1 MTKRFYPG
9 GLRLAIALVAG
20 GLISV
25 AAAQGTCNSM
35 TVLSWAHFIKASDTK
50 LQDELTAFG
59 QQNNISVRLDT
70 VSLNDVPSK
79 MAAAVQSQSGP
90 DVMLLMNYSTAL
102 YADQMVSLDGVV
114 SQIEQNYSEFLPIG
128 QEASQINGTWKSVP
142 WFYTPA
148 PANVRS
154 DYLKQAG
161 VTAPDTW
168 AQLLQDAKAL
178 KAAGHPVGLAISN
191 AGDSNDWLLALLAS
205 HGVHPIDANGKVS
218 IDAPGT
224 RQALD
229 YVKELAQYMPPDVL
243 GWDGGGNNTFFLSGL
258 GSWTI
263 NPVSVYLS
271 AKSDLPNV
279 ATNMEHTLPPAGPD
293 GRFATTSVYTL
304 GIAKWSPCQDMAKK
318 LLVYLYQPDNYEAW
332 ITASGGYNVPLF
344 KTFPKLEVWTQ
355 DPKMAVPQQ
364 MGQFM
369 HMALWPA
376 PPSLGDKLQQVYDTY
391 VIPTMFGKV
400 VNGESDDQ
408 AIKWASDQLNQIL
421 SQ

>member
-1 MTKRFYPG
+1 MKRYSTR
-9 GLRLAIALVAG
+9 GLRLALALVAG
-20 GLISV
+20 ALISV
-25 AAAQGTCNSM
+25 AAAQGTCKSM

-50 LQDELTAFG
+50 LQSELTDFG
-59 QQNNISVRLDT
+59 KLNNIDVRLDT

-102 YADQMVSLDGVV
+102 YADQMVSLDDVV
-114 SQIEQNYSEFLPIG
+114 SQIEQNYSDFLPIG
-128 QEASQINGTWKSVP
+128 QEASEIAGTWKSVP

-148 PANVRS
+148 PANYRT
-154 DYLKQAG
+154 DYFKQAG
-161 VTAPDTW
+161 VNPPDTW

-178 KAAGHPVGLAISN
+178 KATGHPVGLAISN
-191 AGDSNDWLLALLAS
+191 AGDANDWLLALLAS
-205 HGVHPIDANGKVS
+205 YGAHPIDANGQVS
-218 IDAPGT
+218 IDSAGT

-229 YVKELAQYMPPDVL
+229 YVKQLAQYMPPDIL
-243 GWDGGGNNTFFLSGL
+243 GWDGGGNNTFFLSGV

-263 NPVSVYLS
+263 NPVSIYLS
-271 AKSDLPNV
+271 AESSLPDV
-279 ATNMEHTLPPAGPD
+279 AKNMAHTLPPAGPE

-304 GIAKWSPCQDMAKK
+304 GIPKWSPCQDMAKK
-318 LLVYLYQPDNYEAW
+318 LLVYLYQPTNYEAW

-344 KTFPKLEVWTQ
+344 KTFPKLAVWTE

-391 VIPTMFGKV
+391 VIPTMFAKV
-400 VNGESDDQ
+400 VNGETDDQ
-408 AIKWASDQLNQIL
+408 AIQWASSQLTQIL
-421 SQ
+421 GQ

>member
-1 MTKRFYPG
+1 MNRFYAR
-9 GLRLAIALVAG
+9 GLRLALALMAG
-20 GLISV
+20 AFISV

-35 TVLSWAHFIKASDTK
+35 TVLSWAHFIKASDTD
-50 LQDELTAFG
+50 LQNVLNDFG
-59 QQNNISVRLDT
+59 KQNNINVRLDT

-102 YADQMVSLDGVV
+102 YANQMISLNDVV
-114 SQIEQNYSEFLPIG
+114 GNIEKHYSQFLPIG
-128 QEASQINGTWKSVP
+128 QEASQISGTWKSVP

-148 PANVRS
+148 PANYRI
-154 DYLKQAG
+154 DYFKQAG
-161 VTAPDTW
+161 VTPPATW
-168 AQLLQDAKAL
+168 TQLLQDAKAL
-178 KAAGHPVGLAISN
+178 KAIGHPVGLGISN

-205 HGVHPIDANGKVS
+205 YGAHPIDANGNVA
-218 IDAPGT
+218 IDSPGT

-229 YVKELAQYMPPDVL
+229 YVKQLAQYMPPDVM
-243 GWDGGGNNTFFLSGL
+243 GWDGGGNNTFILSGL

-263 NPVSVYLS
+263 NPVSIYLAS
-271 AKSDLPNV
+271 RSDLPDV
-279 ATNMEHTLPPAGPD
+279 AKNLEHSLPPAGPE

-304 GIAKWSPCQDMAKK
+304 GIPKWSPCQDQAKK
-318 LLVYLYQPDNYEAW
+318 LLEFMYQPKNYEGW
-332 ITASGGYNVPLF
+332 VTASGGYNVPLF
-344 KTFPKLEVWTQ
+344 KTFPKLAVWSQ

-400 VNGESDDQ
+400 VKGESDDQ
-408 AIKWASDQLNQIL
+408 AIRWASDQLHQIL